1 MAEEKKTT
9 AAKKPAAKKP
19 VAKKTTAAKKTTT
32 ASKSAA
38 AKKPA
43 AAKTTTTA
51 TKKPAAKKPAATKTA
66 AAKVAANVQKTAQDR
81 VEKSHVEYDQKGA
94 GNMVPDQTP
103 KIEAPKGFWSWWKSL
118 GLGVSGNVIVVLIII
133 GIIYEIIKHL

>member
-9 AAKKPAAKKP
+9 A
-19 VAKKTTAAKKTTT
+19 VKKTAA
-32 ASKSAA
+32 
-38 AKKPA
+38 
-43 AAKTTTTA
+43 
-51 TKKPAAKKPAATKTA
+51 KKPAAKKPAATKTA
-66 AAKVAANVQKTAQDR
+66 AGKVAANVQKTAQDR
-81 VEKSHVEYDQKGA
+81 VEKTHVEYDQKGA
-94 GNMVPDQTP
+94 AHMPPDQTP